1 MRVYLVCRFVVC
13 RLSSERSEPL
23 DLRPLVASRL
33 RLRRWSARA
42 VATGRKRDQCR
53 LGGPAGKSLAGL
65 PSWRSVVVMESSGQ
79 QPPITPAS
87 SNPTGAFISLD
98 VEAVARRVVE
108 LIHEE
113 IRPLAPRRLVDA
125 ATLAAELG
133 VKRSWVYEH
142 RDELAPVRLGGGSKA
157 RLRFD
162 LNSVAA
168 IIAARNDGQQPLG
181 GVAPGVES
189 QQRRRSQRTGVNRGT
204 GRILLVRPR
213 GAR

>member
-1 MRVYLVCRFVVC
+1 
-13 RLSSERSEPL
+13 
-23 DLRPLVASRL
+23 
-33 RLRRWSARA
+33 
-42 VATGRKRDQCR
+42 
-53 LGGPAGKSLAGL
+53 
-65 PSWRSVVVMESSGQ
+65 MESSEQ
-79 QPPITPAS
+79 QPPLTPAS
-87 SNPTGAFISLD
+87 SNPAGAFVSLD

-113 IRPLAPRRLVDA
+113 ARPLAPRRLVDA
-125 ATLAAELG
+125 ATLAAQLG

-142 RDELAPVRLGGGSKA
+142 RDELAPVRLGSGSKA

-168 IIAARNDGQQPLG
+168 IIAARKGGQQPLD

-189 QQRRRSQRTGVNRGT
+189 RQPRPSQRTGINRGA
-204 GRILLVRPR
+204 GRILAVRPR